1 VSAHPLLRIVIANPP
16 PLAPV
21 DIPPLAD
28 GLRDEFELDIADLD
42 AEECPPDMRFTLT
55 GDREAW
61 VYDHGEVADL
71 VFVRVGGDRFSAE
84 VSE

>member
-1 VSAHPLLRIVIANPP
+1 LLRIVIANPP

-28 GLRDEFELDIADLD
+28 GLREEFELDIADLD
-42 AEECPPDMRFTLT
+42 AEECPPDLRIALA

-71 VFVRVGGDRFSAE
+71 IFVRTGGNRS
-84 VSE
+84 SEDASE